1 RSGNGGAVPAREA
14 EPADLHTSCGLAED
28 DMFYVLPEVY
38 RVSHVHSP
46 EECCRREPP
55 GKLTRKCQTFP
66 HGTCLAWT
74 WGRDC
79 AGDCNRT
86 CVLKGA
92 PNYVDDHIAKVK
104 QRGVVSSHFQPKP
117 GEVPLLALKAWPD
130 TLFCFVLVRPEGPEG
145 DLLRLQHERGW
156 GIFDCEDR
164 SFYSSKTFQ
173 IVPGVKTSKVDSDLH
188 CEKGGEFGTA
198 LNSWIFIAVWKQVAA
213 EGTFRQ
219 HDWTVKVDPD
229 AVWFPKRLRIRL
241 QEHRETRNGV
251 YLNNCPYGLHG
262 PLEVLS
268 KKAASAYVA
277 DLQKGDA
284 ATCVQQQEFGGWG
297 EDMFMDQCLLRHLGV
312 ERDNDFQLLCEDHC
326 DCPAWSDC
334 SDGSRVAFHPF
345 KSEEDFRRCVA
356 NAEKGHPT
364 PP

>member
-46 EECCRREPP
+46 EECC
-55 GKLTRKCQTFP
+55 RKCQTFP

-312 ERDNDFQLLCEDHC
+312 ERDNDFQLLCED
-326 DCPAWSDC
+326 
-334 SDGSRVAFHPF
+334 
-345 KSEEDFRRCVA
+345 FRRCVA